1 MHLNGLEV
9 SDLQW
14 RKARRSA
21 ANGACVEVGPAD
33 GLIFIR
39 DSQDQDGPVMQYPG
53 VSWRLFLADAKEG
66 RFDLDRL

>member
-1 MHLNGLEV
+1 
-9 SDLQW
+9 
-14 RKARRSA
+14 
-21 ANGACVEVGPAD
+21 VEIGPAD